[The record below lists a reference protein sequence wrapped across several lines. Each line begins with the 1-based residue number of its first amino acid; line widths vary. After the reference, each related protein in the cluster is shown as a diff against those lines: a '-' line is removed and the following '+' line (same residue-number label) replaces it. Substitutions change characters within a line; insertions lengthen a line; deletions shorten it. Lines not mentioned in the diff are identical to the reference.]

1 MFLSRKDRTLVR
13 CRTALIRNNAP
24 FIFEPRRFACAGTTH
39 VYNSEP
45 ETVNRNRP
53 VGRPAASER
62 IDAIS
67 RAAVSR
73 RKQNASFLPS
83 LTIHRGE
90 YLARTIRK
98 QNTRCASP
106 DKRIRACSS
115 FLRLPCA
122 RVRMF
127 SSGRLKYLAYF
138 CWELIR
144 AVIPASGCALKILST
159 NNPPAAHPS
168 PSSLPYDAKGRAP

>member
-1 MFLSRKDRTLVR
+1 MLRSSSNRVYLLV
-13 CRTALIRNNAP
+13 AHK
-24 FIFEPRRFACAGTTH
+24 TH
-39 VYNSEP
+39 VTLNWKRLIAIARHS
-45 ETVNRNRP
+45 
-53 VGRPAASER
+53 AASEC

-73 RKQNASFLPS
+73 RKQNARFLPS
-83 LTIHRGE
+83 PTIHRGE
-90 YLARTIRK
+90 YLARAIRK
-98 QNTRCASP
+98 QNTRRASP
-106 DKRIRACSS
+106 DKRIRARSL
-115 FLRLPCA
+115 FTCA

-159 NNPPAAHPS
+159 NNPPAAHPF
-168 PSSLPYDAKGRAP
+168 PSSPPAKGRAP